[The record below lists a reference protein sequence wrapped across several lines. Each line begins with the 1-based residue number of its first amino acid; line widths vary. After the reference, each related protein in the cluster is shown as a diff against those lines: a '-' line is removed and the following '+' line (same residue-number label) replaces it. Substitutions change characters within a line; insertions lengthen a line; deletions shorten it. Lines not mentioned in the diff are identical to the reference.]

1 LEGVHSVEGV
11 MQSSVGVLRSLEG
24 VDSVEGA
31 MQSSVWVLRSLEALS
46 QYLASEGVTESEA
59 REEAAL
65 TLERG
70 EPWAASQVANQ
81 GVPWARL
88 WLWLWIW
95 LWLWLWLWLEALK
108 DLAVL
113 EDLKDLKD
121 LEDLKDL
128 AVLEDLKDLEDLE
141 GLVPSQLLL

>member
-1 LEGVHSVEGV
+1 
-11 MQSSVGVLRSLEG
+11 MQSLVWVLRSLEG

-31 MQSSVWVLRSLEALS
+31 MRSLVWVLRSLEGLS
-46 QYLASEGVTESEA
+46 QHLASEGVSESEA

-70 EPWAASQVANQ
+70 GPWAASQVANQ

-95 LWLWLWLWLEALK
+95 LWLWLWPWQEEVLKALK

-113 EDLKDLKD
+113 EDLEDLEGVEDLKDLKD

-128 AVLEDLKDLEDLE
+128 
-141 GLVPSQLLL
+141 VPLQLRP